1 MSRPTYRIEF
11 APAAARQF
19 RRLTK
24 QIQKRLRPKIDALAT
39 DPRPVGVEKLTDIE
53 NTYRVRV
60 GDYRIVYEI
69 RDRDLYILVVKVAHR
84 REAC

>member
-1 MSRPTYRIEF
+1 MSSRIYRIEF

-19 RRLTK
+19 RRFTK

-39 DPRPVGVEKLTDIE
+39 NPRPAGVKKLEDIE

-60 GDYRIVYEI
+60 GDYRIIYEI
-69 RDRDLYILVVKVAHR
+69 RDRELHILIVKVADR
-84 REAC
+84 REAY